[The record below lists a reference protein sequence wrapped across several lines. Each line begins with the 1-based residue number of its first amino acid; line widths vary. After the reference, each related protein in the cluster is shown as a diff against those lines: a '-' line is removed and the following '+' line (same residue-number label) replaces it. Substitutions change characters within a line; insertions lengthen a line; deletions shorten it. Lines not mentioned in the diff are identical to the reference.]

1 MSEKGAYVHPT
12 APQYGYGQQ
21 YGEPPPPS
29 QQYNSNPPFAQGQYQ
44 APQQQDQQ
52 PQQEE
57 SKGSRLANFGKN
69 YGRTFVNATA
79 WYVPS
84 FLIWNLRLICRGGG
98 MALGSDVINSI
109 F

>member
-1 MSEKGAYVHPT
+1 MSEKGAYVRPGP
-12 APQYGYGQQ
+12 PQYGYGQQ
-21 YGEPPPPS
+21 YGQPPPSS
-29 QQYNSNPPFAQGQYQ
+29 QQYNPNPPFAQGQYQ
-44 APQQQDQQ
+44 APQQQEQQ

-57 SKGSRLANFGKN
+57 SKGGRLANFGKN

-79 WYVPS
+79 WYVP
-84 FLIWNLRLICRGGG
+84 LVTLRLTCRGGG